1 MEKNLLIFDDVIT
14 VVTSFQRSAL
24 VPLDLWFSDVLS
36 GYRIEALLKIG
47 LISYWKFCWVI
58 NFLLESF
65 VRISWIVQR
74 D

>member
-47 LISYWKFCWVI
+47 LISYWKFC
-58 NFLLESF
+58 
-65 VRISWIVQR
+65 
-74 D
+74 